1 MVARRGPA
9 SITLAAPGRFWPRLA
24 APGHAWHFWHFGN
37 SLGNFLA
44 PLFFAILAGLVSF
57 WSTVAALQIS
67 GRLMK
72 ISLWLQRPRQEGD
85 CELKSVAGKLGLT
98 GQKAV
103 AETKKKCVVLGTPV
117 FFKGHFSGL
126 LSHFISTTPLF
137 LIHIFLNHY
146 VNIVCQSISHTF
158 KPQPTKISPVE
169 LLSVLPSKNLE

>member
-1 MVARRGPA
+1 MPAGGPPA
-9 SITLAAPGRFWPRLA
+9 SPWPLLAASGHAWPRLA
-24 APGHAWHFWHFGN
+24 TPGIFGI
-37 SLGNFLA
+37 LA
-44 PLFFAILAGLVSF
+44 TLWATSWPPLFFAILAGLVSF